1 MYENNEILSAED
13 YENLINETSNGMIGL
28 RCDSIKLDT
37 EIENKNSELR
47 LHEDELKDIK
57 NLVVEKRLTI
67 RKNKKELFRMKRSLS
82 RQNKYMKA
90 ITKAYTKSKLLNV
103 KKFLKKYE
111 LDLLDNDM
119 KNIIDSYFVNNKKIE
134 INEENFTT
142 FMVAISN
149 IVIKLKVGSKK
160 KTEILKALRKDLVN
174 LMAEQKSCESKII
187 GTNKEL
193 TSLNVEQRKIKSQ
206 MQSRAKKMENINSV
220 FMNKAPYVKKIG

>member
-82 RQNKYMKA
+82 RQNKHMKA